1 MRGYSITPSV
11 ELPLPAARPDLN
23 AFQGE
28 SYTMLTIKHHR
39 RVHREKLNSLSLSLS
54 LSLFLHQQQLSCGL
68 AHSPNDCQVLE
79 RQPVVVL
86 WVLQAILGVARDVA
100 A

>member
-54 LSLFLHQQQLSCGL
+54 LSLSFSTSSSSHADSLIPLMTVRFLSGSQWWSSGCCRPFL
-68 AHSPNDCQVLE
+68 ALP
-79 RQPVVVL
+79 
-86 WVLQAILGVARDVA
+86 GT
-100 A
+100 